1 MDVTTVALLASFGGG
16 IFAAAIGTLPA
27 FIFTGFM
34 VIAGVAAAAAGGG
47 DVIISQVAFG
57 PFFSPHISFAGGA
70 AATAYAA
77 RRGLMPSGRD
87 IGVALMGLNRP
98 DVLLVGGL
106 FGALGYLGERG
117 LAALG
122 WMPWTDTIGVTVVL
136 SAIVARLAFGRT
148 GLFGKVASGGS
159 QFKTS
164 DDARW
169 LAWQE
174 SPAQIAVI
182 GVGVGLS
189 SAYAAMALGAD
200 GGGAVLGFGVAAA
213 ALVFLQFGGKVPVT
227 HHIALPAALAALA
240 SGSIV
245 VGAAFGIIGAL
256 LGEFFSRL
264 FLIHGDTHIDP
275 PAAAIGATVLVLRIA
290 EANAL
295 L

>member
-1 MDVTTVALLASFGGG
+1 MDITLVTLLAAFGGG

-34 VIAGVAAAAAGGG
+34 VIAGVASAAAGGG
-47 DVIISQVAFG
+47 DVIIAQVAFG
-57 PFFSPHISFAGGA
+57 PFLSPHISFAGGA

-98 DVLLVGGL
+98 DVLLVGGV
-106 FGALGYLGERG
+106 FGVLGYVGERG

-122 WMPWTDTIGVTVVL
+122 WVPWTDTIGVTVVL

-148 GLFGKVASGGS
+148 GLFGRVAAGGG

-164 DDARW
+164 DDACW

-174 SPAQIAVI
+174 SPGQLLMI
-182 GVGVGLS
+182 GLGAGLC

-213 ALVFLQFGGKVPVT
+213 SLIFLHSGGTLPVT

-245 VGAAFGIIGAL
+245 VGAAFGVIGAV

>member
-87 IGVALMGLNRP
+87 IGIALMGLNRP

-106 FGALGYLGERG
+106 FGALGYLAERG

-122 WMPWTDTIGVTVVL
+122 WVPWTDTIGVTVVL
-136 SAIVARLAFGRT
+136 SAIIARLAFGRT
-148 GLFGKVASGGS
+148 GLFGQVADGGS

-174 SPAQIAVI
+174 SPGQIAVI

-200 GGGAVLGFGVAAA
+200 GGGAVLGFGIAAA

>member
-77 RRGLMPSGRD
+77 RRGLMPGGRD
-87 IGVALMGLNRP
+87 ITVALMGLNRP

-106 FGALGYLGERG
+106 FGALGYLAERG

-122 WMPWTDTIGVTVVL
+122 WVPWTDTIGVTVVL

-148 GLFGKVASGGS
+148 GLFGKVAAGGS

-174 SPAQIAVI
+174 SPGQIAVI

-200 GGGAVLGFGVAAA
+200 GGGAVLGFGIAAA

>member
-122 WMPWTDTIGVTVVL
+122 WVPWTDTIGVTVVL

-174 SPAQIAVI
+174 SPGQIAVI

-200 GGGAVLGFGVAAA
+200 GGGAVLGFGIAAA

>member
-122 WMPWTDTIGVTVVL
+122 WVPWTDTIGVTVVL

-148 GLFGKVASGGS
+148 GLFGQVAAGGS
-159 QFKTS
+159 RFKTS

-174 SPAQIAVI
+174 SPGQIAVI

-189 SAYAAMALGAD
+189 SSYAAMALGAD

>member
-1 MDVTTVALLASFGGG
+1 MDITTVALLASFGGG
-16 IFAAAIGTLPA
+16 VFAAAIGTLPA

-87 IGVALMGLNRP
+87 ITVALMGLNRP

-122 WMPWTDTIGVTVVL
+122 WVPWTDTIGVTVVL
-136 SAIVARLAFGRT
+136 SAIVARLTFGRT

-164 DDARW
+164 NDAQW

-213 ALVFLQFGGKVPVT
+213 TLVFLQFGGKVPVT
-227 HHIALPAALAALA
+227 HHIALPAALTALA

-245 VGAAFGIIGAL
+245 VGAAFGIISAL

-275 PAAAIGATVLVLRIA
+275 PAAAIGATVLVWRIA

>member
-77 RRGLMPSGRD
+77 RRGLLPSGRD
-87 IGVALMGLNRP
+87 IGIALMGLNRP

-122 WMPWTDTIGVTVVL
+122 WVPWTDTIGVTVVL

-148 GLFGKVASGGS
+148 GLFGQVAAGGS

-200 GGGAVLGFGVAAA
+200 GGGAVLGFGIAAA